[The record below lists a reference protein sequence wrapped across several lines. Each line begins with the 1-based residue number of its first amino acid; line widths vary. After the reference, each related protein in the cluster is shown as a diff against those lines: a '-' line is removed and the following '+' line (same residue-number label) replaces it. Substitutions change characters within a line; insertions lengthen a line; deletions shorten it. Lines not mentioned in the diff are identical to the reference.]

1 MIYLIIL
8 LLSDLSYNKFVA
20 DPIGDP
26 NVEQTYTEI
35 AIFCLPCYDNERINN
50 DKTNI

>member
-1 MIYLIIL
+1 MVEHQLVEL
-8 LLSDLSYNKFVA
+8 AVA
-20 DPIGDP
+20 GSTPVDHP

-50 DKTNI
+50 DKIYI